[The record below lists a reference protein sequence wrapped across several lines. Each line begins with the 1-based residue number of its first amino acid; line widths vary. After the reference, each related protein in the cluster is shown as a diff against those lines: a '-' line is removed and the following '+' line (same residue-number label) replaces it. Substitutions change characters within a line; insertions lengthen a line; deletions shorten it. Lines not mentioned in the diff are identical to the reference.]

1 MLVFNLRFIILLI
14 IFQLIYFHEVFTQ
27 NPGNPISE
35 GWYADP
41 EGTVLG
47 DQYWIFP
54 TYSAKYE
61 EQTFFDA
68 FSSIDMI
75 YWQKHSKYPGYLC
88 DQMGKAGHVGAIG
101 SSK

>member
-47 DQYWIFP
+47 DQYTGKNIQISWIP
-54 TYSAKYE
+54 LRSNG
-61 EQTFFDA
+61 Q
-68 FSSIDMI
+68 SRPCGR
-75 YWQKHSKYPGYLC
+75 HR
-88 DQMGKAGHVGAIG
+88 
-101 SSK
+101 